1 MALKTNTTLLAQL
14 PLRQIGGSPG
24 TFRSMWGRGDR
35 MNQSVGVGIP
45 SKLAGIPSGH
55 LAPSSWVLPYKPG
68 AMSSFTNLV
77 VTVTPGTLNLAAG
90 VNITG
95 STTVTIT
102 VNPADG
108 QLIVSASGSTSI
120 TFNLAGNLAGALSA
134 SGSTSFSFTVNNATL
149 GAIVDA
155 VGAALVQFSNSATV
169 RATGNLSGDITPFTE
184 LSPQSLS
191 AAVWESLASA
201 YNAPG
206 TMGELLNSA
215 GGGASPATIAAEV
228 WSTPLETLTAEE
240 IMRVLLAALAGAR
253 SGLGSGTEEYLAQ
266 DGTTPRITFSPDA
279 QGNGTPII
287 DAT

>member
-1 MALKTNTTLLAQL
+1 
-14 PLRQIGGSPG
+14 
-24 TFRSMWGRGDR
+24 MWGRGDR
-35 MNQSVGVGIP
+35 MNQSVGEGIP

-77 VTVTPGTLNLAAG
+77 VTVTPGLLNLAAG
-90 VNITG
+90 VNISG
-95 STTVTIT
+95 DSTVTIT

-134 SGSTSFSFTVNNATL
+134 SGSTSFSITVNNATL

-253 SGLGSGTEEYLAQ
+253 SGLGSATEEYLAQ

>member
-35 MNQSVGVGIP
+35 MNQSVGEGIP

-77 VTVTPGTLNLAAG
+77 VTVTPGLLNLAAG
-90 VNITG
+90 VNISG
-95 STTVTIT
+95 DSTVTIT

-108 QLIVSASGSTSI
+108 QLIVSAVGSTSI
-120 TFNLAGNLAGALSA
+120 TFNLAANLAGALSA

-155 VGAALVQFSNSATV
+155 IGAALVQFSNSATV

-184 LSPQSLS
+184 LSPQNLA
-191 AAVWESLASA
+191 AAVWQALASA
-201 YNAPG
+201 YNTPG
-206 TMGELLNSA
+206 SMGELLNSA
-215 GGGASPATIAAEV
+215 GAAADPLLGVVEGG
-228 WSTPLETLTAEE
+228 LTLRDVLR
-240 IMRVLLAALAGAR
+240 ILLAVNAGDAT
-253 SGLGSGTEEYLAQ
+253 GLEGSTMVFKSQ
-266 DGTTPRITFSPDA
+266 DGTVDRVE
-279 QGNGTPII
+279 
-287 DAT
+287 ATYTSGSRNVTSVDPT

>member
-24 TFRSMWGRGDR
+24 TFRSMWSRGDR
-35 MNQSVGVGIP
+35 MNQSVGEGIP

-68 AMSSFTNLV
+68 AMSSFTQCV
-77 VTVTPGTLNLAAG
+77 VTVTPGLLNLAAG
-90 VNITG
+90 VNISG
-95 STTVTIT
+95 DSTVTIT

-108 QLIVSASGSTSI
+108 QLIVSAVGSTSI

-155 VGAALVQFSNSATV
+155 VGAALVQFSNSATI

-184 LSPQSLS
+184 LSPQNLA
-191 AAVWESLASA
+191 AAVWAQVIDGTYAANDLLKLIASSA
-201 YNAPG
+201 A
-206 TMGELLNSA
+206 GELA
-215 GGGASPATIAAEV
+215 GSPGGPILIKSV
-228 WSTPLETLTAEE
+228 NGST
-240 IMRVLLAALAGAR
+240 V
-253 SGLGSGTEEYLAQ
+253 
-266 DGTTPRITFSPDA
+266 RITATVDA
-279 QGNGTPII
+279 NGNRTGVTY
-287 DAT
+287 DVS

>member
-35 MNQSVGVGIP
+35 MNQSVGEGIP

-77 VTVTPGTLNLAAG
+77 VTVTPGALNLAAG

-120 TFNLAGNLAGALSA
+120 TFNLAGDLAGALSA
-134 SGSTSFSFTVNNATL
+134 SGNADITFTVDNATL

-191 AAVWESLASA
+191 AAVWEALASA

>member
-24 TFRSMWGRGDR
+24 TFRSMWSRGDR
-35 MNQSVGVGIP
+35 MNQSVGQGIP

-95 STTVTIT
+95 GTTVTIT

-120 TFNLAGNLAGALSA
+120 TFNLAGDLAGALSA
-134 SGSTSFSFTVNNATL
+134 SGNADITFTVDNATL

-155 VGAALVQFSNSATV
+155 IGAALVQFSNSATV
-169 RATGNLSGDITPFTE
+169 SATGNLSGDITPFTE

-191 AAVWESLASA
+191 AAVWEALASA